1 MIMDKNGVE
10 IMTGDIVRID
20 NAYFKVDNG
29 LYFVS
34 DKEGDPTTC
43 GTGLTLHRI
52 RKDGSLSEGKNKIAF
67 WPLIHFCN
75 DREKRAMADDWDS
88 EHATIEVVY
97 GINTSCVADFFLSGA
112 KACEE
117 RCNRIRWDW
126 GKHSKDY
133 VLNDKIRKHYLA
145 VADRLEKGV
154 A

>member
-52 RKDGSLSEGKNKIAF
+52 RKDGTLSEGKNNIAF

-75 DREKRAMADDWDS
+75 DRAKRAMADDWDS
-88 EHATIEVVY
+88 EHATIKVIA
-97 GINTSCVADFFLSGA
+97 GINTDHIADYFLTIA
-112 KACEE
+112 KDSEE
-117 RCNRIRWDW
+117 RCNRIKWDW

-133 VLNDKIRKHYLA
+133 VLNVKIRRHCLA
-145 VADRLEKGV
+145 VADRLEKEV